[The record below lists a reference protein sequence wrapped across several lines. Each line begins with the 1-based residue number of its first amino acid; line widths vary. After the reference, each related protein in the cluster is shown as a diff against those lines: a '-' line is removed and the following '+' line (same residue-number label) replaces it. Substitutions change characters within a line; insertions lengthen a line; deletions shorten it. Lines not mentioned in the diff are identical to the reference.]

1 MGKYYTYIWKYS
13 HTYWSRIINLIEGID
28 QLKYVFTRTN
38 KEHIWVSNLQFL
50 GDSFNNCF
58 RRHVCC
64 FTRRSRSKRGKNPII
79 SLITIHPFHM
89 VESYGLLLSCKQILP
104 PESTCQYSSLVIFI
118 IFHKVEK
125 KINLSE
131 HIFHSKINF
140 QTNLWRNFHVFMDL
154 KKIINCCGN

>member
-1 MGKYYTYIWKYS
+1 MRKYS

-64 FTRRSRSKRGKNPII
+64 FTRRSRSKKGKNPII
-79 SLITIHPFHM
+79 SLITIHRFHM
-89 VESYGLLLSCKQILP
+89 VESYGLLLSYKQILP

-125 KINLSE
+125 KNQFKRTYFSL
-131 HIFHSKINF
+131 
-140 QTNLWRNFHVFMDL
+140 
-154 KKIINCCGN
+154 